1 MDHAKTS
8 AKLAQI
14 VSSAMPASALNS
26 RLLNAPVKLDR
37 SEARRSLTGAVP

>member
-14 VSSAMPASALNS
+14 VSSAMPALNS